1 MRFSDWISDVCS
13 SDLSVPYQPKPCRRF
28 DVLSL
33 GYFVLVAIFLLGLLG
48 VCQYAALVKFWP
60 YDLSLSL
67 TNYAFDLMDGGG
79 WDSYYNSIQMAL
91 LTAVVGTVVVFV
103 GAYVV
108 EKTRGFRSEEH
119 TSDLQ
124 SLMRISYAVF
134 CLKKKKN

>member
-1 MRFSDWISDVCS
+1 MTHSLPTRRS
-13 SDLSVPYQPKPCRRF
+13 SDL
-28 DVLSL
+28 
-33 GYFVLVAIFLLGLLG
+33 
-48 VCQYAALVKFWP
+48 
-60 YDLSLSL
+60 LSLSL

-108 EKTRGFRSEEH
+108 EKTRGFETGRALFQLLAMLPMRSEEH
-119 TSDLQ
+119 TSELR

-134 CLKKKKN
+134 CLKKKNKHQHV